1 MIVVLLI
8 ELYVGGLL
16 SFCFTLFFIVFS
28 IAKKIEPMNTNT
40 LASSVWW
47 VFGFY
52 LIVVGGQPLLEDSL
66 CLYW

>member
-28 IAKKIEPMNTNT
+28 IAKKLEPMNT

-52 LIVVGGQPLLEDSL
+52 WIVVGGQPLLEDSHR
-66 CLYW
+66 LYW